1 MKINFTKTLLAKI
14 VLIIILISQSI
25 FSQVSLRD
33 KIGQMIIVGFS
44 GTGQTGIPALPDSL
58 IKDLKD
64 RNLGGVIFFAYNLE
78 NPSQIKNLTDS
89 INTYAKTPPFIA
101 TDEEGGMVARLGKAN
116 GFEKT
121 YTAYQLGTIFH
132 SEDSTRVTAGKMAGW
147 LSESG
152 INVDFAP
159 VADVDVNPNSPAIGY
174 YQRSFSKISDSVADF
189 VEYFIEELHNKNV
202 IATLKHFP
210 GHGSAMTDSHLGFTD
225 ITNTWADS
233 ELVPYKKLFAGGYD
247 DMVMIGHL
255 YNAHLDS
262 IYPASLSNKV
272 TTGLLKDSLDFN
284 GVVIS
289 DEMTMGAIS
298 DNYSFN
304 QAVEL
309 AINAGVDILLY
320 KTNLISN
327 GYEKVSLCDSVINL
341 VVKDVAAGEISESR
355 IDDAYNHIM
364 TLKAKYLNVSSIS
377 EPIAKSNVPS
387 DFSITNYPNPFNP
400 TTRIVFNV
408 AEPTHATIKIYN
420 VTGQLIS
427 EVFNNKVNAG
437 RFEVNFNGS
446 NLSSGVYFAV
456 LQTSNVL
463 VTHKILLLK

>member
-1 MKINFTKTLLAKI
+1 
-14 VLIIILISQSI
+14 
-25 FSQVSLRD
+25 
-33 KIGQMIIVGFS
+33 MIIVGFS
-44 GTGQTGIPALPDSL
+44 GAGQTGIPALPDSL
-58 IKDLKD
+58 IKDLND
-64 RNLGGVIFFAYNLE
+64 RNLGGVIFYGYNLV
-78 NPSQIKNLTDS
+78 NPSQIKTLTAE
-89 INTYAKTPPFIA
+89 INANSKTTPFIA
-101 TDEEGGMVARLGKAN
+101 TDEEGGMVARLGKNN
-116 GFEKT
+116 GFQST

-132 SEDSTRVTAGKMAGW
+132 SEDSTRMTAAKMAGW

-174 YQRSFSKISDSVADF
+174 YQRSFSKFPDSVADF
-189 VEYFIEELHNKNV
+189 AEYFIDELHNKNV
-202 IATLKHFP
+202 IPTLKHFP

-225 ITNTWADS
+225 ITNTWTDS
-233 ELVPYKKLFAGGYD
+233 ELIPYKTIFSDGYN
-247 DMVMIGHL
+247 DMVMVGHL

-262 IYPASLSNKV
+262 LYPASLSKKV
-272 TTGLLKDSLDFN
+272 TTGILKDSLGFN

-327 GYEKVSLCDSVINL
+327 GSENVSLCDSVINL
-341 VVKDVAAGEISESR
+341 VVKDVAAGEIPESR
-355 IDDAYNHIM
+355 IEDAYNHIM
-364 TLKAKYLNVSSIS
+364 NLKEKYLNVSSVS

-400 TTRIVFNV
+400 TTKIVFNIAKAAHV
-408 AEPTHATIKIYN
+408 SLKVYN
-420 VTGQLIS
+420 VTGQIIS
-427 EVFNNKVNAG
+427 EIFNHDVNAG
-437 RFEVNFNGS
+437 KFEVNFNGS
-446 NLSSGVYFAV
+446 KLASGVYFAV
-456 LQTSNVL
+456 LQTPNAFI
-463 VTHKILLLK
+463 THKILLLK